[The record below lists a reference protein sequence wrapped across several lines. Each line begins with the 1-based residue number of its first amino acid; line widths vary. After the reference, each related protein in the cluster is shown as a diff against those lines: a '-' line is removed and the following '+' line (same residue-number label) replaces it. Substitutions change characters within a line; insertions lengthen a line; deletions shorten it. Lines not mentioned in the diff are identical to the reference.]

1 MDKLKPLFSSKTD
14 DWETP
19 DALFKALDAEFKF
32 TTDVCATRS
41 NAKCK
46 HFYSPE
52 QNGLAQKWEGVCWCN
67 PPYGREIKNW
77 VKKGSKADCTV
88 VMLLPARTDT
98 SWFHDYILDRAEIR
112 FIRGRIKFS
121 NSNNGAPFPSMIVI
135 FRRNELPF

>member
-1 MDKLKPLFSSKTD
+1 MNEKLKPLFSSKTD

-77 VKKGSKADCTV
+77 VKKASKADCTV

-121 NSNNGAPFPSMIVI
+121 NAKDNAPFPNMIVI
-135 FRRNELPF
+135 FRRDEK